1 MCGGQWGAVMRV
13 LFILSCGGEYRSPP
27 APRGLRL
34 EFQFDRKS
42 QEEMKLWC
50 ESHNIE
56 KCFLLFL
63 DQVWKWATVGQG
75 NSSINGYIQ
84 DTCTLDVKKKKKCI
98 QTLAISWKTL
108 IISQKQRK
116 GLESEIPFP
125 KQDAPVG
132 LKLQHRVN
140 SLLSQLLKMSLL
152 ISPGWLTGWMNSDS
166 ITVTYRCKCSSGFNC
181 SLSQFFAEWRAM
193 ETSLT
198 QCV

>member
-1 MCGGQWGAVMRV
+1 MWISQYWEVF
-13 LFILSCGGEYRSPP
+13 FIISGPGLKVSN
-27 APRGLRL
+27 RGTG
-34 EFQFDRKS
+34 EFQY
-42 QEEMKLWC
+42 
-50 ESHNIE
+50 
-56 KCFLLFL
+56 
-63 DQVWKWATVGQG
+63 KWLHT
-75 NSSINGYIQ
+75 GYMYIR
-84 DTCTLDVKKKKKCI
+84 CKKKKKCI

-116 GLESEIPFP
+116 DLESEIPFP